1 MKFAHMADCHI
12 GSWRE
17 PKLNNISTDAFYKA
31 VDISINKGADFI
43 LISGDLFNTSLPG
56 IDKLKLVVQKLKE
69 LKDLNIPVYIVAGSH
84 DFSASGKTMLDVLES
99 AGLLINVVKGRISN
113 GKLKLNFTVD
123 EKTGA
128 KITGMIGKKG
138 MLEKSFY
145 EDLDR
150 HHLESEKGFK
160 IFMFHTTITELK
172 PEELQKVDSSPLSL
186 LPKGFDYYAGGHVH
200 EIIKKELPGYENIIY
215 PGPLFPNNFREIEKL
230 KCGGFYFFD
239 NGTITYESVE
249 VFPVCSIDITCLN
262 KSPEEVEHELSK
274 RSEKED
280 FSNAIVT
287 IRLSGRIKSGKPSD
301 IRLGDIMRA
310 FYDKNA
316 YFVMK
321 NTAALTSEE
330 FEEVKVKEETVDE
343 TEKALIAENSG
354 QVKVSGL
361 DNESEKELVVA
372 LMSTFNSEKKEGE
385 TKTDFEKRISEDT
398 DKVMQK
404 LLS

>member
-1 MKFAHMADCHI
+1 MKFAHLADCHI

-17 PKLNNISTDAFYKA
+17 PKLNNISTDAFYRA
-31 VDISINKGADFI
+31 VDISVKKGADFI

-69 LKDLNIPVYIVAGSH
+69 LKDLNLPVYIVAGSH

-150 HHLESEKGFK
+150 HHLESENGFK

-172 PEELQKVDSSPLSL
+172 PEELEKIDSAPLSL

-200 EIIKKELPGYENIIY
+200 EIIEKELAGYEKIIY
-215 PGPLFPNNFREIEKL
+215 PGPLFPNNFRELEKL
-230 KCGGFYFFD
+230 KCGGFYFYD
-239 NGTITYESVE
+239 NGTLTYEPIELFEVYSVE
-249 VFPVCSIDITCLN
+249 LDCTN
-262 KSPEEVEHELSK
+262 KSPEEIELELFK
-274 RSEKED
+274 LTEKKD
-280 FSNAIVT
+280 FSNT
-287 IRLSGRIKSGKPSD
+287 IITLRLFGRIKSGKASD
-301 IRLGDIMRA
+301 IRLGDIIRA
-310 FYDKNA
+310 FYEKNS

-321 NTAALTSEE
+321 NTAALSSDE
-330 FEEVKVKEETVDE
+330 FEEVKVMEETVEE
-343 TEKALIAENSG
+343 TEKALIVENSG
-354 QVKVSGL
+354 QLKISGL
-361 DNESEKELVVA
+361 DADMEKSLVVE
-372 LMSTFNSEKKEGE
+372 LMSVFNSEKKEGE
-385 TKTDFEKRISEDT
+385 TKTDFEKRVNEDT
-398 DKVMQK
+398 DRVMQK
-404 LLS
+404 LIS

>member
-1 MKFAHMADCHI
+1 MRFAHMADCHI

-31 VDISINKGADFI
+31 VDISIKKGADFI

-56 IDKLKLVVQKLKE
+56 IDKLKLVVLKLKE

-123 EKTGA
+123 EKTKA

-150 HHLESEKGFK
+150 HHLESENGFK

-172 PEELQKVDSSPLSL
+172 PEELEKIDSSPVSL

-200 EIIKKELPGYENIIY
+200 EIIKKELPGYRNIIY

-230 KCGGFYFFD
+230 KCGGFYFYD
-239 NGTITYESVE
+239 NGILTYEPVEIFPVYSVE
-249 VFPVCSIDITCLN
+249 IACSN
-262 KSPEEVEHELSK
+262 KTPEEIELELSK

-280 FSNAIVT
+280 FSNAIIT

-301 IRLGDIMRA
+301 IRLGDIIRA
-310 FYDKNA
+310 FYEKNA

-321 NTAALTSEE
+321 NTAALISEE
-330 FEEVKVKEETVDE
+330 FEEIKVKEETVDE
-343 TEKALIAENSG
+343 TEKALISENSG
-354 QVKVSGL
+354 QVKVSGM
-361 DNESEKELVVA
+361 DNEYEKQLVME
-372 LMSTFNSEKKEGE
+372 LMSAFNSEKKEGE
-385 TKTDFEKRISEDT
+385 TKTDFEKRVNEET
-398 DKVMQK
+398 DRVMQR